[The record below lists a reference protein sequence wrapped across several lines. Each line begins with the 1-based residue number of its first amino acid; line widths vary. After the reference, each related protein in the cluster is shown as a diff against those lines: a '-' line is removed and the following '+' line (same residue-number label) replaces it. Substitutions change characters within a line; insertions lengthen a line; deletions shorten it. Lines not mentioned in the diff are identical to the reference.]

1 MHLHPIIAALVR
13 HKSRAMLITLQIAIT
28 LAIVSNALFIFSY
41 HTQRLDRST
50 GIAENRILFV
60 GTEHTGLKTDTAAE
74 KSTVE
79 ASIRADLAALR
90 QLPSVEDA
98 YETNSISIS
107 NINRGVGL
115 SLQPN
120 SRPNARATFFNA
132 DNHALSTLGIRLVA
146 GRNFNS
152 DEVSAQ
158 GQFDNISPAVTIVSK
173 ALADKLFPAGDALG
187 KQVYFTSATQPSTI
201 IGIMETLQGSSSYA
215 WSDGST
221 WNSVLIPSLMVEASR
236 YYVVRGKNGASD
248 ALKKDVASALYAQDP
263 QRVLSGGMG
272 TTSISNFAEIRRAA
286 YRDDRGVMMMMAAVC
301 VILLSV
307 TTAGIVGLTSFWVS
321 QRRKQIGVRRAFG
334 ATRADI
340 AGYFLL
346 ENAFVSAVGVVL
358 GAGLAF
364 ALNNYLMKEFEL
376 ARMAVGNVLVGAA
389 VLMLIGQMAALAPA
403 LGATR
408 VSPSEVIR

>member
-1 MHLHPIIAALVR
+1 
-13 HKSRAMLITLQIAIT
+13 
-28 LAIVSNALFIFSY
+28 
-41 HTQRLDRST
+41 
-50 GIAENRILFV
+50 
-60 GTEHTGLKTDTAAE
+60 
-74 KSTVE
+74 
-79 ASIRADLAALR
+79 
-90 QLPSVEDA
+90 
-98 YETNSISIS
+98 
-107 NINRGVGL
+107 
-115 SLQPN
+115 
-120 SRPNARATFFNA
+120 
-132 DNHALSTLGIRLVA
+132 
-146 GRNFNS
+146 
-152 DEVSAQ
+152 
-158 GQFDNISPAVTIVSK
+158 
-173 ALADKLFPAGDALG
+173 
-187 KQVYFTSATQPSTI
+187 
-201 IGIMETLQGSSSYA
+201 
-215 WSDGST
+215 
-221 WNSVLIPSLMVEASR
+221 MVEASR

-248 ALKKDVASALYAQDP
+248 QLKKDVASILYAQDP

-286 YRDDRGVMMMMAAVC
+286 YRDDRGVMMMMAAVS

-321 QRRKQIGVRRAFG
+321 QRRKQIGVRRALG

-389 VLMLIGQMAALAPA
+389 VLMLIGQMASLAPA